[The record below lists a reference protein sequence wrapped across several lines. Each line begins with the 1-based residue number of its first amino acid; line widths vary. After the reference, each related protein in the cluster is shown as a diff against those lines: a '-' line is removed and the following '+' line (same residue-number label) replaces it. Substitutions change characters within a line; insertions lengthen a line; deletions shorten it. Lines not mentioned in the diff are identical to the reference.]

1 MRKNKKGILS
11 VAIISALCLT
21 GISSAFALDAGDKK
35 AAVNSIREA
44 RVQGNVQ
51 ENLPSKEEIRQY
63 INEHSWTKSKTTF
76 DTEPNQDNYE
86 VGKISSESLN
96 NTLNSMNCIRYI
108 VGLPEVVLNDTY
120 TELAQHAA
128 FVNFLNKQLSH
139 QPEKP
144 EGCPDEI
151 YEKGLQGASSS
162 NIAYGYSSGSADMF
176 ALSTRILSAWMNDSD
191 TNNIDRLGHRRWVI
205 NPTMSATGFGEAGD
219 GHHVYTAMYSFDRKN
234 QFAVNDF
241 ISWPAKTMPVEYFEQ
256 DMAWSVELG
265 SNYGKSVLSNVEV
278 TLKKKGSNQTWT
290 FNQATSNEQ
299 ENYFNVDTQNYG
311 SLANCIIF
319 RPNLAE
325 ISYANGDI
333 FEVSITGLTNSDGT
347 PATLEYTVNFFSLE
361 ASEEESKEETTTEDT
376 TEPSEETS
384 TEEESKEESTT
395 EDTTEPSEETSTEE
409 ESKEES
415 TTEDTTEPS
424 EETSTEE
431 ESKEES
437 TTEDTTEPS
446 EETSTEEESKEESTT
461 EDTTEPS
468 EETST
473 EEESKEESTTEDTT
487 EPSEETSTEE
497 ESKEESTTEDTTE
510 PSEETSTEEEST
522 TIPANNNNIGT
533 SNSAS
538 FVVSI
543 ADAVKIQDSAII
555 SGLEAAGLPNVTNLK
570 VSVIPESD
578 SIYQTV
584 VDLIKNTEKIKDKNS
599 VAIADLSLINTEGI
613 IVKQQLNRKIKI
625 TLELFENIKNAKW
638 VETFR
643 YNETTK
649 TFDSLGISEVIN
661 GKFTFETD
669 HFTPYIFAS
678 VDSPSTNNNN
688 NSTNN
693 NGSNVKTGDSAP
705 IVGFVILAATGLV
718 GLVYTRKKYA

>member
-219 GHHVYTAMYSFDRKN
+219 GHYVYTAMYSLDRKN

-325 ISYANGDI
+325 ISYTNGDI

-384 TEEESKEESTT
+384 TEEESKEETTT

-409 ESKEES
+409 ESKEET

-431 ESKEES
+431 ESKEET

-446 EETSTEEESKEESTT
+446 EETSTE
-461 EDTTEPS
+461 
-468 EETST
+468 
-473 EEESKEESTTEDTT
+473 
-487 EPSEETSTEE
+487 
-497 ESKEESTTEDTTE
+497 EESTTEDTTE

>member
-219 GHHVYTAMYSFDRKN
+219 GHYVYTAMYSFDRKN

-333 FEVSITGLTNSDGT
+333 FEVSITGLTNSDRT

-361 ASEEESKEETTTEDT
+361 AS
-376 TEPSEETS
+376 
-384 TEEESKEESTT
+384 
-395 EDTTEPSEETSTEE
+395 
-409 ESKEES
+409 
-415 TTEDTTEPS
+415 
-424 EETSTEE
+424 
-431 ESKEES
+431 
-437 TTEDTTEPS
+437 
-446 EETSTEEESKEESTT
+446 
-461 EDTTEPS
+461 
-468 EETST
+468 
-473 EEESKEESTTEDTT
+473 
-487 EPSEETSTEE
+487 EE

-705 IVGFVILAATGLV
+705 IVGFVILSATGLV

>member
-384 TEEESKEESTT
+384 TEEESKEETTTEDTTEPSEETSTEEETTT

-409 ESKEES
+409 ESKEE
-415 TTEDTTEPS
+415 T
-424 EETSTEE
+424 
-431 ESKEES
+431 
-437 TTEDTTEPS
+437 
-446 EETSTEEESKEESTT
+446 
-461 EDTTEPS
+461 
-468 EETST
+468 
-473 EEESKEESTTEDTT
+473 
-487 EPSEETSTEE
+487 
-497 ESKEESTTEDTTE
+497 TTEDTTE

-538 FVVSI
+538 FVVST

-625 TLELFENIKNAKW
+625 TLELFENIENAKW

>member
-162 NIAYGYSSGSADMF
+162 NIAYGYSSGFADMF

-219 GHHVYTAMYSFDRKN
+219 GHYVYTAMYSFDRKN

-384 TEEESKEESTT
+384 TEEESKEETTT

-409 ESKEES
+409 ESKEET

-431 ESKEES
+431 ESKEET

-446 EETSTEEESKEESTT
+446 EETSTEEESKEET
-461 EDTTEPS
+461 
-468 EETST
+468 
-473 EEESKEESTTEDTT
+473 
-487 EPSEETSTEE
+487 
-497 ESKEESTTEDTTE
+497 TTEDTTE

-538 FVVSI
+538 FVVST

>member
-1 MRKNKKGILS
+1 
-11 VAIISALCLT
+11 
-21 GISSAFALDAGDKK
+21 
-35 AAVNSIREA
+35 
-44 RVQGNVQ
+44 
-51 ENLPSKEEIRQY
+51 
-63 INEHSWTKSKTTF
+63 
-76 DTEPNQDNYE
+76 
-86 VGKISSESLN
+86 
-96 NTLNSMNCIRYI
+96 MNCIRYI

-219 GHHVYTAMYSFDRKN
+219 GHYVYTAMYSFDRKN

-361 ASEEESKEETTTEDT
+361 ASEEESKEET
-376 TEPSEETS
+376 
-384 TEEESKEESTT
+384 
-395 EDTTEPSEETSTEE
+395 
-409 ESKEES
+409 
-415 TTEDTTEPS
+415 
-424 EETSTEE
+424 
-431 ESKEES
+431 
-437 TTEDTTEPS
+437 
-446 EETSTEEESKEESTT
+446 
-461 EDTTEPS
+461 
-468 EETST
+468 
-473 EEESKEESTTEDTT
+473 
-487 EPSEETSTEE
+487 
-497 ESKEESTTEDTTE
+497 TTEDTTE

>member
-1 MRKNKKGILS
+1 MFNMRKNKKGILS

-219 GHHVYTAMYSFDRKN
+219 GHYVYTAMYSFDRKN

-384 TEEESKEESTT
+384 TEEESKEETTT

-409 ESKEES
+409 ESKEE
-415 TTEDTTEPS
+415 T
-424 EETSTEE
+424 
-431 ESKEES
+431 
-437 TTEDTTEPS
+437 
-446 EETSTEEESKEESTT
+446 
-461 EDTTEPS
+461 
-468 EETST
+468 
-473 EEESKEESTTEDTT
+473 
-487 EPSEETSTEE
+487 
-497 ESKEESTTEDTTE
+497 TTEDTTE

-538 FVVSI
+538 FVVST

-625 TLELFENIKNAKW
+625 TLELFENIENAKW

>member
-219 GHHVYTAMYSFDRKN
+219 GHYVYTAMYSFDRKN

-384 TEEESKEESTT
+384 TEEESKEET
-395 EDTTEPSEETSTEE
+395 
-409 ESKEES
+409 
-415 TTEDTTEPS
+415 
-424 EETSTEE
+424 
-431 ESKEES
+431 
-437 TTEDTTEPS
+437 
-446 EETSTEEESKEESTT
+446 
-461 EDTTEPS
+461 
-468 EETST
+468 
-473 EEESKEESTTEDTT
+473 TTEDTT

-538 FVVSI
+538 FVVST

-625 TLELFENIKNAKW
+625 TLELFENIENAKW

>member
-384 TEEESKEESTT
+384 TEEESKEET
-395 EDTTEPSEETSTEE
+395 
-409 ESKEES
+409 
-415 TTEDTTEPS
+415 
-424 EETSTEE
+424 
-431 ESKEES
+431 
-437 TTEDTTEPS
+437 
-446 EETSTEEESKEESTT
+446 
-461 EDTTEPS
+461 
-468 EETST
+468 
-473 EEESKEESTTEDTT
+473 
-487 EPSEETSTEE
+487 
-497 ESKEESTTEDTTE
+497 TTEDTTE

-538 FVVSI
+538 FVVST

-625 TLELFENIKNAKW
+625 TLELFENIENAKW

>member
-409 ESKEES
+409 ESKEE
-415 TTEDTTEPS
+415 T
-424 EETSTEE
+424 
-431 ESKEES
+431 
-437 TTEDTTEPS
+437 
-446 EETSTEEESKEESTT
+446 
-461 EDTTEPS
+461 
-468 EETST
+468 
-473 EEESKEESTTEDTT
+473 
-487 EPSEETSTEE
+487 
-497 ESKEESTTEDTTE
+497 TTEDTTE

>member
-219 GHHVYTAMYSFDRKN
+219 GHYVYTAMYSFDRKN

-361 ASEEESKEETTTEDT
+361 ASEEESKEET
-376 TEPSEETS
+376 
-384 TEEESKEESTT
+384 
-395 EDTTEPSEETSTEE
+395 
-409 ESKEES
+409 
-415 TTEDTTEPS
+415 
-424 EETSTEE
+424 
-431 ESKEES
+431 
-437 TTEDTTEPS
+437 
-446 EETSTEEESKEESTT
+446 
-461 EDTTEPS
+461 
-468 EETST
+468 
-473 EEESKEESTTEDTT
+473 
-487 EPSEETSTEE
+487 
-497 ESKEESTTEDTTE
+497 TTEDTTE

-669 HFTPYIFAS
+669 HFTQYIFAS

>member
-219 GHHVYTAMYSFDRKN
+219 GHYVYTAMYSFDRKN

-361 ASEEESKEETTTEDT
+361 ASEEESKEET
-376 TEPSEETS
+376 
-384 TEEESKEESTT
+384 
-395 EDTTEPSEETSTEE
+395 
-409 ESKEES
+409 
-415 TTEDTTEPS
+415 
-424 EETSTEE
+424 
-431 ESKEES
+431 
-437 TTEDTTEPS
+437 
-446 EETSTEEESKEESTT
+446 
-461 EDTTEPS
+461 
-468 EETST
+468 
-473 EEESKEESTTEDTT
+473 
-487 EPSEETSTEE
+487 
-497 ESKEESTTEDTTE
+497 TTEDTTE

>member
-63 INEHSWTKSKTTF
+63 INEHSWTTSKTTF

-191 TNNIDRLGHRRWVI
+191 TNNIDSLGHRRWVI

-219 GHHVYTAMYSFDRKN
+219 GHCVYTAMYSFDRNN

-241 ISWPAKTMPVEYFEQ
+241 ISWPAKTMPVEYFEK

-278 TLKKKGSNQTWT
+278 TLKKTGSNQTWT
-290 FNQATSNEQ
+290 FNQATSNKQ

-325 ISYANGDI
+325 ISYTNGDI

-361 ASEEESKEETTTEDT
+361 ASEEESKEETTTEEAT
-376 TEPSEETS
+376 KPSEETS
-384 TEEESKEESTT
+384 TEEESKEETTT

-409 ESKEES
+409 ESKEET

-431 ESKEES
+431 ESKEET

-446 EETSTEEESKEESTT
+446 EETSTEEESKEETTT

-468 EETST
+468 EETTT
-473 EEESKEESTTEDTT
+473 EEATKPSEETSTEDTT
-487 EPSEETSTEE
+487 EPSEETTVEDT
-497 ESKEESTTEDTTE
+497 SKEESTTI
-510 PSEETSTEEEST
+510 ST
-522 TIPANNNNIGT
+522 NNNNIGT

-538 FVVSI
+538 FVVST

-555 SGLEAAGLPNVTNLK
+555 SGLEAAGLPNVTKLK

-599 VAIADLSLINTEGI
+599 VATADLSLINTEGI

>member
-384 TEEESKEESTT
+384 TEEESKEETTT

-409 ESKEES
+409 ESKEET

-431 ESKEES
+431 ESKEE
-437 TTEDTTEPS
+437 T
-446 EETSTEEESKEESTT
+446 
-461 EDTTEPS
+461 
-468 EETST
+468 
-473 EEESKEESTTEDTT
+473 
-487 EPSEETSTEE
+487 
-497 ESKEESTTEDTTE
+497 TTEDTTE

>member
-384 TEEESKEESTT
+384 TEEESKEETTT

-409 ESKEES
+409 ESKEE
-415 TTEDTTEPS
+415 T
-424 EETSTEE
+424 
-431 ESKEES
+431 
-437 TTEDTTEPS
+437 
-446 EETSTEEESKEESTT
+446 
-461 EDTTEPS
+461 
-468 EETST
+468 
-473 EEESKEESTTEDTT
+473 
-487 EPSEETSTEE
+487 
-497 ESKEESTTEDTTE
+497 TTEDTTE

>member
-1 MRKNKKGILS
+1 MFNMRKNKKGILS

-219 GHHVYTAMYSFDRKN
+219 GHYVYTAMYSLDRKN

-384 TEEESKEESTT
+384 TEEESKEETTT

-409 ESKEES
+409 ESKEET

-431 ESKEES
+431 ESKEE
-437 TTEDTTEPS
+437 T
-446 EETSTEEESKEESTT
+446 
-461 EDTTEPS
+461 
-468 EETST
+468 
-473 EEESKEESTTEDTT
+473 TTEDTT

-538 FVVSI
+538 FVVST

-625 TLELFENIKNAKW
+625 TLELFENIENAKW

>member
-384 TEEESKEESTT
+384 TEEES
-395 EDTTEPSEETSTEE
+395 
-409 ESKEES
+409 
-415 TTEDTTEPS
+415 
-424 EETSTEE
+424 
-431 ESKEES
+431 
-437 TTEDTTEPS
+437 
-446 EETSTEEESKEESTT
+446 
-461 EDTTEPS
+461 
-468 EETST
+468 
-473 EEESKEESTTEDTT
+473 
-487 EPSEETSTEE
+487 
-497 ESKEESTTEDTTE
+497 
-510 PSEETSTEEEST
+510 T

-705 IVGFVILAATGLV
+705 IVGFVILAATGLL

>member
-219 GHHVYTAMYSFDRKN
+219 GHYVYTAMYSFDRKN

-384 TEEESKEESTT
+384 TEEESKEETTT

-409 ESKEES
+409 ESKEET

-431 ESKEES
+431 ESKEE
-437 TTEDTTEPS
+437 T
-446 EETSTEEESKEESTT
+446 TT

>member
-384 TEEESKEESTT
+384 TEEES
-395 EDTTEPSEETSTEE
+395 
-409 ESKEES
+409 
-415 TTEDTTEPS
+415 
-424 EETSTEE
+424 
-431 ESKEES
+431 
-437 TTEDTTEPS
+437 
-446 EETSTEEESKEESTT
+446 
-461 EDTTEPS
+461 
-468 EETST
+468 
-473 EEESKEESTTEDTT
+473 
-487 EPSEETSTEE
+487 
-497 ESKEESTTEDTTE
+497 
-510 PSEETSTEEEST
+510 T

>member
-409 ESKEES
+409 ES
-415 TTEDTTEPS
+415 
-424 EETSTEE
+424 
-431 ESKEES
+431 
-437 TTEDTTEPS
+437 
-446 EETSTEEESKEESTT
+446 
-461 EDTTEPS
+461 
-468 EETST
+468 
-473 EEESKEESTTEDTT
+473 
-487 EPSEETSTEE
+487 
-497 ESKEESTTEDTTE
+497 
-510 PSEETSTEEEST
+510 T

>member
-1 MRKNKKGILS
+1 MFNMRKNKKGILS

-409 ESKEES
+409 ESKEET

-431 ESKEES
+431 ESKEE
-437 TTEDTTEPS
+437 T
-446 EETSTEEESKEESTT
+446 
-461 EDTTEPS
+461 
-468 EETST
+468 
-473 EEESKEESTTEDTT
+473 TTEDTT

-705 IVGFVILAATGLV
+705 IVGFVFVFDALQVFSDNNRV
-718 GLVYTRKKYA
+718 GVF

>member
-219 GHHVYTAMYSFDRKN
+219 GHYVYTAMYSLDRKN

-384 TEEESKEESTT
+384 TEEESKEETTT

-409 ESKEES
+409 ESKEET

-431 ESKEES
+431 ESKEE
-437 TTEDTTEPS
+437 T
-446 EETSTEEESKEESTT
+446 
-461 EDTTEPS
+461 
-468 EETST
+468 
-473 EEESKEESTTEDTT
+473 
-487 EPSEETSTEE
+487 
-497 ESKEESTTEDTTE
+497 TTEDTTE

-538 FVVSI
+538 FVVST

-625 TLELFENIKNAKW
+625 TLELFENIENAKW

>member
-1 MRKNKKGILS
+1 MFNMRKNKKGILS

-219 GHHVYTAMYSFDRKN
+219 GHYVYTAMYSFDRKN

-361 ASEEESKEETTTEDT
+361 ASEEESKEET
-376 TEPSEETS
+376 
-384 TEEESKEESTT
+384 
-395 EDTTEPSEETSTEE
+395 
-409 ESKEES
+409 
-415 TTEDTTEPS
+415 
-424 EETSTEE
+424 
-431 ESKEES
+431 
-437 TTEDTTEPS
+437 
-446 EETSTEEESKEESTT
+446 
-461 EDTTEPS
+461 
-468 EETST
+468 
-473 EEESKEESTTEDTT
+473 
-487 EPSEETSTEE
+487 
-497 ESKEESTTEDTTE
+497 TTEDTTE

>member
-409 ESKEES
+409 ES
-415 TTEDTTEPS
+415 
-424 EETSTEE
+424 
-431 ESKEES
+431 
-437 TTEDTTEPS
+437 
-446 EETSTEEESKEESTT
+446 
-461 EDTTEPS
+461 
-468 EETST
+468 
-473 EEESKEESTTEDTT
+473 
-487 EPSEETSTEE
+487 
-497 ESKEESTTEDTTE
+497 
-510 PSEETSTEEEST
+510 T

-705 IVGFVILAATGLV
+705 IVGFVILAATGLL